1 MSFHRVVAEL
11 PLITLTLWL
20 QSAGVAALI
29 AWVRPALEGNAQQ
42 IRGLR
47 SAALIVRFTAA
58 VVVLHGLEI
67 LLWACFYR
75 WRCLPSWDSAIYF
88 SASSYST
95 LGCND
100 VSLPSNWRT
109 LGPLESVIGILMCG
123 ISVSLLFAIV
133 TRLSSRNVRP
143 WRKNYHARC
152 HRCDPSWN
160 SRRFLCAFI
169 FASCI
174 AIPAI
179 GQQIAAPD
187 PQPGKISG
195 TVTDVNDD
203 IVPGA
208 NVILE
213 SSAPGDRRSMVSG
226 DNGSFT
232 FDDLKPGVPYRVTI
246 KADGFV
252 TWTSPAIITS
262 PGQIHFLTGNK
273 LQIAAE
279 AISVTVYDSS
289 EQIAAEQVKIE
300 ERQRIFGVIPNF
312 YVVYSH
318 DAAPLTAKLKFR
330 LALKASTDPV
340 FFAANALV
348 AGAQQAG
355 DTPNYGQGA
364 KGYGQRFGASYAT
377 GFTDIMVGEA
387 VLPSLLHQDP
397 RYFYQ
402 GSGTKRSRV
411 FHALSS
417 PFICKGD
424 NGKWQPNYSSVG
436 GDLAAGA
443 VSNLYYP
450 QSNRGTGIVFENAL
464 ITTGGRMA
472 NGLVQEFILRRFT
485 PSARTRTQ

>member
-29 AWVRPALEGNAQQ
+29 AWVRPALEGDAHK

-88 SASSYST
+88 SVSSYST

-100 VSLPSNWRT
+100 LSLPSNWRT
-109 LGPLESVIGILMCG
+109 LGPLESVIGVLMCG

-133 TRLSSRNVRP
+133 TRLSSRNATSLR
-143 WRKNYHARC
+143 RNDHARC
-152 HRCDPSWN
+152 HCCHPSWN
-160 SRRFLCAFI
+160 SKRFLCAFI
-169 FASCI
+169 FAGCV
-174 AIPAI
+174 AIPAL
-179 GQQIAAPD
+179 GQHIAAPD
-187 PQPGKISG
+187 PKPGKISG
-195 TVTDVNDD
+195 TVTDLNDD

-213 SSAPGDRRSMVSG
+213 RSARGDKRSMVSG

-232 FDDLKPGVPYRVTI
+232 FDDLKPGVPYHITI
-246 KADGFV
+246 SPDGFV
-252 TWTSPAIITS
+252 TWTSPAIMIS
-262 PGQIHFLTGNK
+262 PSQIDFLTGIK
-273 LQIAAE
+273 LEIATGAT
-279 AISVTVYDSS
+279 SVTVYASS

-300 ERQRIFGVIPNF
+300 ERQRVFGIIPNF
-312 YVVYSH
+312 YVVY
-318 DAAPLTAKLKFR
+318 DQNAAPLTTKLKFR

-355 DTPNYGQGA
+355 DTPNYVQGA
-364 KGYGQRFGASYAT
+364 MGYGQRFGASYAT

-387 VLPSLLHQDP
+387 ILPSLLRQDP

-402 GSGTKRSRV
+402 GTGTKRSRV

-424 NGKWQPNYSSVG
+424 NGKWEPNYSTVG

-450 QSNRGTGIVFENAL
+450 QSNRGAGTVFENSL
-464 ITTGGRMA
+464 ITAGGRMA

-485 PSARTRTQ
+485 PSARHRTQ

>member
-1 MSFHRVVAEL
+1 MSIHRFVAEL
-11 PLITLTLWL
+11 LLITLTLWL

-29 AWVRPALEGNAQQ
+29 AWVRRALAGNVQ
-42 IRGLR
+42 RTGGLH
-47 SAALIVRFTAA
+47 SAALIVRFAAA
-58 VVVLHGLEI
+58 VVVLHGMEI

-100 VSLPSNWRT
+100 VSPPSNWRT
-109 LGPLESVIGILMCG
+109 LGPLESVIGVLMCG

-133 TRLSSRNVRP
+133 TRLTSHNARSSQ
-143 WRKNYHARC
+143 KHYHARC
-152 HRCDPSWN
+152 HRRYSSWN
-160 SRRFLCAFI
+160 NWRLLWVFI
-169 FASCI
+169 SASVV
-174 AIPAI
+174 IPAI
-179 GQQIAAPD
+179 GQQMAAPD
-187 PQPGKISG
+187 LQPGTISG

-208 NVILE
+208 DVILQ
-213 SSAPGDRRSMVSG
+213 SSVTGERRSMVSG
-226 DNGSFT
+226 DDGAYT
-232 FDDLKPGVPYRVTI
+232 FDDLRPGVPYHVKI
-246 KADGFV
+246 SADGFV
-252 TWTSPAIITS
+252 TWTSPAIMLS
-262 PGQIHFLTGNK
+262 PGQFQFLTGGK

-279 AISVTVYDSS
+279 VTSVTVYASS
-289 EQIAAEQVKIE
+289 AQIAAEQVKIE
-300 ERQRIFGVIPNF
+300 ERQRLFGVIPNF
-312 YVVYSH
+312 YAVYDH
-318 DAAPLTAKLKFR
+318 DAVPLTAKLKFS

-387 VLPSLLHQDP
+387 ILPSLLHQDP

-402 GSGTKRSRV
+402 GTGTKRSRT
-411 FHALSS
+411 FHALLS
-417 PFICKGD
+417 PFICRGD
-424 NGKWQPNYSSVG
+424 NGKWEPNYSSVG

-443 VSNLYYP
+443 ISNIYYP
-450 QSNRGTGIVFENAL
+450 QSNRGVGIVFENAL

-472 NGLVQEFILRRFT
+472 NGLVQEFIVRRFT
-485 PSARTRTQ
+485 PSARNRTQ

>member
-1 MSFHRVVAEL
+1 M

-29 AWVRPALEGNAQQ
+29 AWVRPALEGDAHRNP
-42 IRGLR
+42 RPSYCR
-47 SAALIVRFTAA
+47 LIVRFTAA

-88 SASSYST
+88 SVSSYST

-109 LGPLESVIGILMCG
+109 SRPLESVIGVLMCG

-133 TRLSSRNVRP
+133 TRLSSRNSRP
-143 WRKNYHARC
+143 SRTDDRARC
-152 HRCDPSWN
+152 HRYHPSWN
-160 SRRFLCAFI
+160 RRFLCAFI
-169 FASCI
+169 FAGCV
-174 AIPAI
+174 AISAL
-179 GQQIAAPD
+179 GQQHSVPD

-213 SSAPGDRRSMVSG
+213 SSPSKDRRSTVSG
-226 DNGSFT
+226 NNGSFT
-232 FDDLKPGVPYRVTI
+232 FDDLTPGVPYRVTI
-246 KADGFV
+246 NADGFL
-252 TWTSPAIITS
+252 TWTSPVIMIS
-262 PGQIHFLTGNK
+262 PGQIHFLTGSK
-273 LQIAAE
+273 LQIAAG
-279 AISVTVYDSS
+279 AVSVTVYASS

-300 ERQRIFGVIPNF
+300 ERQRVFGIIPNF
-312 YVVYSH
+312 YVVYDH
-318 DAAPLTAKLKFR
+318 DAAPLTTKLKFR

-340 FFAANALV
+340 FLAANALV

-387 VLPSLLHQDP
+387 ILPSLLHQDP

-402 GSGTKRSRV
+402 GTGTKRSRV

-424 NGKWQPNYSSVG
+424 NGKWEPNYSTVG

-485 PSARTRTQ
+485 PSARNRTQ